1 MMMMIRCSMK
11 QNRASGKR
19 GRGRKRKQET
29 GTNKQATKLRRRTC
43 VVYLDVDD
51 RPVDEPEARS
61 LAPWIRRT
69 VGRGKK
75 RARRAES
82 GREAPNPRKLI
93 KKIQGALGFAGTRRD
108 RRPNC
113 ALALSRLVWWMRR
126 AEMGRAQLLCFAL
139 LQAAARASVRV
150 SYKESRRENGSEGR
164 SNRPTGGRGGRVGL
178 VHAPRGR
185 GTHGVGGSGGVR
197 PVQRVAPR
205 RAAWGR
211 K

>member
-1 MMMMIRCSMK
+1 MQYETEPS
-11 QNRASGKR
+11 NWKR

-29 GTNKQATKLRRRTC
+29 GTNKQATKPRRRTC

-61 LAPWIRRT
+61 LARWIRRT

-75 RARRAES
+75 GKTCGVRQGGTEPE
-82 GREAPNPRKLI
+82 EAN
-93 KKIQGALGFAGTRRD
+93 KKNSEGALGFAGTRRD

-126 AEMGRAQLLCFAL
+126 VEMGRAQLLCFRRP
-139 LQAAARASVRV
+139 RAPPSVRV
-150 SYKESRRENGSEGR
+150 SYEESRRENGSEGR

-178 VHAPRGR
+178 VHAPGGR

>member
-93 KKIQGALGFAGTRRD
+93 KKILR
-108 RRPNC
+108 
-113 ALALSRLVWWMRR
+113 
-126 AEMGRAQLLCFAL
+126 
-139 LQAAARASVRV
+139 
-150 SYKESRRENGSEGR
+150 GR
-164 SNRPTGGRGGRVGL
+164 SVLLEPDATGGRTALSLSLVWCGG
-178 VHAPRGR
+178 
-185 GTHGVGGSGGVR
+185 
-197 PVQRVAPR
+197 
-205 RAAWGR
+205 
-211 K
+211 